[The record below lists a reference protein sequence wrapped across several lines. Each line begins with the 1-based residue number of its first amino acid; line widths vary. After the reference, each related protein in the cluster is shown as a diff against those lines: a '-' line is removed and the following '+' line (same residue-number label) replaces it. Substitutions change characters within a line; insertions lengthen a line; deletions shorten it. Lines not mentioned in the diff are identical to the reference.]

1 MSIVD
6 VFDGIAPG
14 EYAQALA
21 WMQVI
26 AASDEAAA
34 PLLDEVAELVTAL
47 TKEA

>member
-1 MSIVD
+1 MSIID

-14 EYAQALA
+14 EYERALA

-26 AASDEAAA
+26 AAGDEGAA
-34 PLLDEVAELVTAL
+34 PPLDDVAELVTAL